1 VRDGLRTERVYS
13 KQLNELRADTQ
24 CSKKPRPSFTV
35 TAQGTGEGEDCLMV
49 MSSTQRM
56 KTRGKGTP
64 YQSPNSLVND
74 LLVRGGSITNATIV
88 RVMAKRHE
96 SDRAVD

>member
-1 VRDGLRTERVYS
+1 
-13 KQLNELRADTQ
+13 
-24 CSKKPRPSFTV
+24 
-35 TAQGTGEGEDCLMV
+35 MV